1 MNPSEKGCLGTAS
14 KQTAS
19 STPTTEAEAR
29 FDACFRAYYAEVLA
43 YAFRRLGDRSAAEDV
58 AAQTF
63 AVAWRRLSTLPADP
77 LPWLFGVARLVV
89 RNETRSAR
97 RRVRLL
103 ARITGQDPPR
113 AARDPAEPAAECSG
127 IVTALGHL
135 SEGQREVLRLAAWE
149 GMDARRA
156 AAALGCSPAAYTLR
170 LYRARRRLA
179 KELAASGHVWEENEP
194 GAFTEVARK
203 EAG

>member
-1 MNPSEKGCLGTAS
+1 MTPSEKARPASGTAS
-14 KQTAS
+14 
-19 STPTTEAEAR
+19 TEAEAR
-29 FDACFRAYYAEVLA
+29 FDACFRAHYAEVLA
-43 YAFRRLGDRSAAEDV
+43 YARRRIGERSAAEDV

-63 AVAWRRLSTLPADP
+63 AVAWRRRSALPADP
-77 LPWLFGVARLVV
+77 LPWLFGVARHVI

-97 RRVRLL
+97 RRLRLL

-113 AARDPAEPAAECSG
+113 AAHDPADAAAERSA
-127 IVTALGHL
+127 IIAALGRL
-135 SEGQREVLRLAAWE
+135 SEGQREVLSLAAWE
-149 GMDARRA
+149 GMDARRS

-179 KELAASGHVWEENEP
+179 KELATSGHVCEEDDA
-194 GAFTEVARK
+194 GAFREVARK